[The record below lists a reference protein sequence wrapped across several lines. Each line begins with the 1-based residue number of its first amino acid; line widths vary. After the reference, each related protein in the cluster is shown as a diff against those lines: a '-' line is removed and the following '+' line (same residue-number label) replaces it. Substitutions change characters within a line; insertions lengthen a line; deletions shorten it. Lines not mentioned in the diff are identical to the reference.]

1 MEKKQVFLTEAEERA
16 LDRKRRDELKE
27 YRKNRRTTWFMK
39 S

>member
-27 YRKNRRTTWFMK
+27 YRKNRQKVWYL
-39 S
+39 